1 MVLDEWLFIL
11 FFHFFFP
18 FFIGNNYIIMKK
30 ILVPTDFSAYSR
42 AGIKYAMHWA
52 IQQEMELVFLHV
64 MRLMKPISMDENA
77 YKKYSASMASRFRD
91 KLKKFITG
99 IYAKSEIPA
108 GKHSFRVL
116 DGFDAQVSI
125 LDFARKHKDIGYICL
140 STRGAGTLKKIF
152 GTTAGNLIIKSNVPV
167 MAIPKNYRG
176 SSINKILYA
185 TDMSGYDGEI
195 EKVKNFALPLNA
207 KVEMLHFTWPEEILI
222 DKQKIE
228 EELSKEFT
236 SGFKVIFKPND
247 LAASFI
253 RNLQKQIASR
263 RPSVVVMFTNQ
274 DRTLWQKLFMPSKS
288 ENLSFETTVPLL
300 VFSK

>member
-1 MVLDEWLFIL
+1 
-11 FFHFFFP
+11 
-18 FFIGNNYIIMKK
+18 MKK
-30 ILVPTDFSAYSR
+30 ILGPTDFSAYSR

-52 IQQEMELVFLHV
+52 IQQDIELVFLHV
-64 MRLMKPISMDENA
+64 MRIMKPVAMDDNE
-77 YKKYSASMASRFRD
+77 YKKYAASMSARFRD

-99 IYAKSEIPA
+99 LYAKSEIPA

-125 LDFARKHKDIGYICL
+125 LDYCRKHRDINYICL
-140 STRGAGTLKKIF
+140 STRGAGTIKKIF
-152 GTTAGNLIIKSNVPV
+152 GTTTGNLIIKSTVPV

-176 SSINKILYA
+176 NSFNRILYA
-185 TDMSGYDGEI
+185 TDMSDYAGEI
-195 EKVKNFALPLNA
+195 EKVKDFAVPLSA

-236 SGFKVIFKPND
+236 SGFKVIFKPHD

-253 RNLQKQIASR
+253 KNLQKQIRSR

-274 DRTLWQKLFMPSKS
+274 DRTLWQKLFMPSKA
-288 ENLSFETTVPLL
+288 ENLSFSINVPLL